1 MIQGVLPTVRILP
14 FFVGKMEETI
24 SSFPVNDFVRKT
36 LDDGYKKLVNVI
48 IRNLNSAVAESQEE
62 KEQQTLDIINIGNRT
77 SLQY

>member
-77 SLQY
+77 SL